1 MPRPAKRIV
10 EGLAVVTGTVVL
22 RPGTRANKVVGRQ
35 IGMLGRHLRNRA
47 GRLRG
52 RRPDPDVPDD
62 VLADRIRSSLGPVE
76 KRLDLPHLN
85 VMVEHHVALLH
96 GVVGTAQEA
105 DELET
110 AVAAVSG
117 VVGVESYLHVGIGRG
132 DTRPSAGRL
141 VEPLGANRGASM
153 TAATATTATTAI
165 TIQGM
170 SAERRGGRR
179 PCVDGPDFVGGS
191 IGDVMSIV
199 RGVQATRPRCS
210 EPSTARRSTTVATLR
225 RESSLPSASA
235 IKRRISSQ
243 RAAPVISG
251 TRSLGGHPKGLRSRV
266 GAPGP
271 LGPPLPSE
279 LPT

>member
-47 GRLRG
+47 GRLRGTSYRLRG

-141 VEPLGANRGASM
+141 VEPPSAAKLRLLSAARAAGLDRSRPSRWCGPSWAPLPIGSPTASASRWM
-153 TAATATTATTAI
+153 YA
-165 TIQGM
+165 
-170 SAERRGGRR
+170 
-179 PCVDGPDFVGGS
+179 
-191 IGDVMSIV
+191 
-199 RGVQATRPRCS
+199 RCS
-210 EPSTARRSTTVATLR
+210 LRRAVPLRRVHPGRCRARRSHRGHHLGAPR
-225 RESSLPSASA
+225 RHET
-235 IKRRISSQ
+235 Q
-243 RAAPVISG
+243 RSRARPPRW
-251 TRSLGGHPKGLRSRV
+251 TRSERIEGR
-266 GAPGP
+266 A
-271 LGPPLPSE
+271 
-279 LPT
+279 